1 MTDID
6 EKVGFDTDLLEDEE
20 DEDTQQN
27 KYITFKLADEDY
39 AIEIRYVNE
48 IIGIQKITHVP
59 DMPFFIK
66 GIINLRGRVIPILN
80 VRLRFSMPEIEYN
93 ERTCIIVITINE
105 SIVGL
110 IVDEVSEVLDILPN
124 QIDDALHKTKSSNSR
139 FIQGIGKIG
148 DSVKIILNVEKI
160 LSEEELSKF
169 SSL

>member
-27 KYITFKLADEDY
+27 KYITFKLADEEY